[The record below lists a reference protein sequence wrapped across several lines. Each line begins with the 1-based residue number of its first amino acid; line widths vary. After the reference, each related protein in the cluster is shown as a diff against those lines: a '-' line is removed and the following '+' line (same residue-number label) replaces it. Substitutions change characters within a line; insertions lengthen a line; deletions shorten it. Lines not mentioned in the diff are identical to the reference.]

1 MSDPPGNGDLMLGRS
16 DAATIARRYRLGPL
30 TALTGPTAT
39 GMQGAVWRLSTTEG
53 DFAVKVPVRRQDEHE
68 MRASA
73 AFADAA
79 IAAGVFAPAAVRTIE
94 GDLLTDLAE
103 GRPALEP
110 TQVRV
115 YDWVDLDEADPGIDP
130 GAVGQLL
137 GVLHRVGEP
146 TTAPVDPWYTEI
158 VGERAWAELARA
170 ALDGA
175 APFAVDLAAATAS
188 VSDLEKVVRPPSGL
202 RICHRDLWGDN
213 VRTTAGGRVCVI
225 DWDNAGPAD
234 PAGELAMVLT
244 EFATDGVGSVDA
256 GRARRLLDGYLAAGG
271 PARLHAPAD
280 FSMVLCVLG
289 HILELHVRAWL
300 RGEHLAR
307 SVAGVA
313 EFLDRRVTARTID
326 ELLAVGAAAS

>member
-1 MSDPPGNGDLMLGRS
+1 MSGPPAIGDLMLGRS
-16 DAATIARRYRLGPL
+16 DADMIARRYRLGPVA
-30 TALTGPTAT
+30 ALTGPTAT

-53 DFAVKVPVRRQDEHE
+53 DCAVKVPLRRQDEHE
-68 MRASA
+68 MRANA
-73 AFADAA
+73 TFADAA
-79 IAAGVFAPAAVRTIE
+79 IAAGVFAPAAVRTTE
-94 GDLLTDLAE
+94 GALLTDLAE
-103 GRPALEP
+103 GRPAGAP

-115 YDWVDLDEADPGIDP
+115 YRWVDLDDADFGIDP
-130 GAVGQLL
+130 GAVGHLL

-158 VGERAWAELARA
+158 VGERAWVELARA
-170 ALDGA
+170 AVDGA
-175 APFAVDLAAATAS
+175 APFAAGLAAATAS

-202 RICHRDLWGDN
+202 RICHRDLWADN
-213 VRTTAGGRVCVI
+213 VRTTSGGRVCVI

-244 EFATDGVGSVDA
+244 EFATDGVGRVDA
-256 GRARRLLDGYLAAGG
+256 GRARRLLDGYVTAGG
-271 PARLHAPAD
+271 PARLRAPAD
-280 FSMVLCVLG
+280 FSMVLCVLD

-313 EFLDRRVTARTID
+313 EFLDRRATVRTID
-326 ELLAVGAAAS
+326 GLLEVAASTS